1 MTRIR
6 LMVAALL
13 TVAAVGVPVAAAQLE
28 VRIDQ
33 DRWGRPVFRI
43 GQDYVLRAGSEVDD
57 AVVVFGDATIEG
69 HVDTDVIVVLGKAQI
84 ASTAVIDG
92 NLVVVGGHVVIAS
105 GAQVGRDLVVVAG
118 GYDAPPGFSPG
129 GQHVVIGGS
138 VFGGRLEALVP
149 WITRGLLWGR
159 LIVPDLPWIWTIVA
173 VVFLVYLA
181 LGLIFHEPVRA
192 CTETL
197 AAKPLTTFAVGLL
210 VLLLTGPVCL
220 LLAVSV
226 VGLAVVPF
234 VLAALFIG
242 GIMGKI
248 AVARW
253 IGASVMP
260 QESHQSRPQSNRSFI
275 IGFAVLCFAYMI
287 PVLGFVAWTLVGV
300 LGLGAA
306 ALAFISA
313 YRRENPIPPPRRS
326 GIPAPPT
333 SPPPVSSPPVPSPA
347 MSSPAM
353 SFEETSPPP
362 MSTPAQHVEAAAA
375 SDEPPSIAFTPP
387 PVSRSGPPATA
398 DLASFPHAAFGERLA
413 AFVLDVILVV
423 IVTNV
428 LDLSRHDHDSA
439 FFVLLLAYHIG
450 FWTWKATTVGG
461 IICQLRV
468 VRVDGTPLN
477 FADALVRGL
486 SSIFSLA
493 VFGLGGLWI
502 LRDPER
508 QAWHDR
514 IAGTYVVKV
523 PRNWPL

>member
-1 MTRIR
+1 MNRIR
-6 LMVAALL
+6 LTLVALL
-13 TVAAVGVPVAAAQLE
+13 AAAAIGVPVAAAAQIQ

-33 DRWGRPVFRI
+33 DDWGRPVFRV
-43 GQDYVLRAGSEVDD
+43 GQDYVLGAGSRVDD

-69 HVDTDVIVVLGKAQI
+69 RVERDVVVVLGKAQL
-84 ASTAVIDG
+84 ASTAIIEG
-92 NLVVVGGHVVIAS
+92 NLIVVGGHVTIAS

-138 VFGGRLEALVP
+138 LLGGRLEALVP
-149 WITRGLLWGR
+149 WITRGFLWGR
-159 LIVPDLPWIWTIVA
+159 LIVPDLPWVWTIVGL
-173 VVFLVYLA
+173 VFFVYFV

-192 CTETL
+192 CTGTL
-197 AAKPLTTFAVGLL
+197 AERPLTAFATGLL

-242 GIMGKI
+242 AIIGKI
-248 AVARW
+248 GVARW
-253 IGASVMP
+253 IGTCVIP
-260 QESHQSRPQSNRSFI
+260 QESSESRPQSVRSFA

-287 PVLGFVAWTLVGV
+287 PVLGFVTWTLVGV
-300 LGLGAA
+300 LGLGTA
-306 ALAFISA
+306 ALTFMAA
-313 YRRENPIPPPRRS
+313 YRRENPAPPPRTS
-326 GIPAPPT
+326 PVPPPAPPLST
-333 SPPPVSSPPVPSPA
+333 SSPPIPSAPIPPA
-347 MSSPAM
+347 PHYA
-353 SFEETSPPP
+353 
-362 MSTPAQHVEAAAA
+362 EATAPIA
-375 SDEPPSIAFTPP
+375 EPSAIAFTPP
-387 PVSRSGPPATA
+387 VTAAAPPGTT
-398 DLASFPHAAFGERLA
+398 DLASFPHAAFLERLA

-423 IVTNV
+423 IVSQV
-428 LDLSRHDHDSA
+428 LDLSRHDNDSA
-439 FFVLLLAYHIG
+439 VFVLLLAYHIG
-450 FWTWKATTVGG
+450 FWTWKGTTIGG

-468 VRVDGTPLN
+468 VRVDGAPLR

-493 VFGLGGLWI
+493 VLGLGGLWI

-523 PRNWPL
+523 PRNWPT

>member
-1 MTRIR
+1 MKRIR
-6 LMVAALL
+6 MALVTL
-13 TVAAVGVPVAAAQLE
+13 LSAAAVGLPVAAAAQIE

-33 DRWGRPVFRI
+33 DNWGRPVFRL
-43 GQDYVLRAGSEVDD
+43 GQDYILRTGTEVGD
-57 AVVVFGDATIEG
+57 AVVVFGDARIEG
-69 HVDTDVIVVLGKAQI
+69 RVDRDVIVVLGKADI

-92 NLVVVGGHVVIAS
+92 NLVVVGGSATIAEGAQIGRDLVVIAS
-105 GAQVGRDLVVVAG
+105 GF
-118 GYDAPPGFSPG
+118 DAPPGFSPG
-129 GQHVVIGGS
+129 GQHIVIGAT

-159 LIVPDLPWIWTIVA
+159 LIVPDLPWVWRIVGLF
-173 VVFLVYLA
+173 FLVYLV
-181 LGLIFHEPVRA
+181 LSLIFHEPVRA

-197 AAKPLTTFAVGLL
+197 AGKPLTAFAVGLL
-210 VLLLTGPVCL
+210 VLLLTGPVCV

-242 GIMGKI
+242 AIVGKI
-248 AVARW
+248 GVARW
-253 IGASVMP
+253 IGTSVMP
-260 QESHQSRPQSNRSFI
+260 QESHESRLQSVRSFV
-275 IGFAVLCFAYMI
+275 IGFAVICLAYMI

-306 ALAFISA
+306 TLAFISA
-313 YRRENPIPPPRRS
+313 YRRENPAPLPRTPPSIP
-326 GIPAPPT
+326 PAPPPPQSQEEYAAT
-333 SPPPVSSPPVPSPA
+333 SSVDAEAPA
-347 MSSPAM
+347 
-353 SFEETSPPP
+353 
-362 MSTPAQHVEAAAA
+362 
-375 SDEPPSIAFTPP
+375 IAFTPP
-387 PVSRSGPPATA
+387 VTSAAPPGPA
-398 DLASFPHAAFGERLA
+398 DLASFPHAAFLDRLA

-423 IVTNV
+423 ITAQV
-428 LDLSRHDHDSA
+428 LDINRHDNDSA
-439 FFVLLLAYHIG
+439 VFVLLLAYHIG
-450 FWTWKATTVGG
+450 FWTWKGTTVGG

-468 VRVDGTPLN
+468 VRVDGAPLG

-493 VFGLGGLWI
+493 VLGLGGLWI

-508 QAWHDR
+508 QAWHDK